1 MILLCISFMI
11 SDVEHIFM
19 CLLALCISPLEKC
32 LSPVLCSFI
41 NHVDQFLLLT
51 QSVIFASILQ
61 DRFFFFF
68 GHMGMWVLSA
78 PTRDRSCPPCSGSM
92 ESSPVDHQGIPKV
105 DAFLLK
111 VQMKKLIQRGYVIQP
126 MVAKWEVVEP
136 RKVTLTSEL
145 CSFQFTLEFL
155 QKLGII
161 VDDASDIGIWH

>member
-92 ESSPVDHQGIPKV
+92 ESSPVDHRGSPQKISFF
-105 DAFLLK
+105 FLNCISLSCS
-111 VQMKKLIQRGYVIQP
+111 KKALNSEAWALECLGLGDGGRNDH
-126 MVAKWEVVEP
+126 KWGG
-136 RKVTLTSEL
+136 
-145 CSFQFTLEFL
+145 SFPF
-155 QKLGII
+155 GR
-161 VDDASDIGIWH
+161 